1 MSENNR
7 IFGINGPVVT
17 IRGKTTLSMLEM
29 VYVGEKR
36 LVGEVIALDKDLTT
50 IQVYEDTAG
59 LAPGEPVSGTG
70 TQLCAELDTIRT
82 ALQKSSYA
90 QSGAMLTR
98 LSAQIARAAAG
109 AKLTLSQLTT
119 EENGAAPLFRF
130 LSQAGDYTAAL
141 CSRVQSGKKLTQK
154 QTEGLRAL
162 SLYADRLSAAAN
174 EIRTGLDDD
183 TVCFFSP
190 AATLPHQKTAARTG
204 FDEAFSA
211 AGQKLGDSPAL
222 PYDGPFSDNRLK
234 QTAGAA
240 AALDEISP
248 QTAKSRAAKYL
259 GCAEAELVRES
270 DEESALTLYC
280 YSRGGRSVGLT
291 RRGGLLCYLTN
302 ANFAGKSEISTD
314 AAVRAAQKYLSEIGY
329 KNMKPADRSTYD
341 GVCTIDF
348 VYSEKGVRYDA
359 DRIRVSVSLDNA
371 AVAAVDARPFL
382 MHHVA
387 RVLPKQTVSRRQAV
401 SALADELD
409 LLDYSAALIARDDG
423 TEALCHALHCRGK
436 DGREVY
442 VFADSGR
449 PEETEIRLVT
459 RDGDG
464 VLAK

>member
-1 MSENNR
+1 MQNAP
-7 IFGINGPVVT
+7 G
-17 IRGKTTLSMLEM
+17 RGKAKAISFLSALCVLLLAFSLVSASRAKAYRTQMLH
-29 VYVGEKR
+29 
-36 LVGEVIALDKDLTT
+36 
-50 IQVYEDTAG
+50 TANQS
-59 LAPGEPVSGTG
+59 LS
-70 TQLCAELDTIRT
+70 QLCAELDTIRT

-183 TVCFFSP
+183 TVCFFAP

-270 DEESALTLYC
+270 DEESALALYC

-341 GVCTIDF
+341 GICTIDF
-348 VYSEKGVRYDA
+348 VYSEKGVSYDA